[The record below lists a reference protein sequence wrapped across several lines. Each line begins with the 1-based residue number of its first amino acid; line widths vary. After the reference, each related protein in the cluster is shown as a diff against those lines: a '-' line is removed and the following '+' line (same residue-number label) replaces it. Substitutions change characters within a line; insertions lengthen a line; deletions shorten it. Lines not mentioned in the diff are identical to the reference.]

1 MNNNNNNRL
10 TFVED
15 MKGQDVQSWELLSS
29 QLSNMSAAI
38 LDIQGK
44 LNLVMSNIVMK
55 NQRKRS
61 GALRSVMNTLECSRS
76 TFNTKHRVKLTEY
89 KEQGKAAKYSSE
101 QIRELKEHL
110 AEAKRNKLLAS
121 R

>member
-1 MNNNNNNRL
+1 MINNNKNKAI
-10 TFVED
+10 FVKN
-15 MKGQDVQSWELLSS
+15 MKDQEVQSWELLSS

-38 LDIQGK
+38 IDIQGK
-44 LNLVMSNIVMK
+44 INFVMSSIVEEPINEK
-55 NQRKRS
+55 WSIKKCYEY
-61 GALRSVMNTLECSRS
+61 LECSRS

-101 QIRELKEHL
+101 QIRELKKEL
-110 AEAKRNKLLAS
+110 AEAKRNKLIAS

>member
-1 MNNNNNNRL
+1 MNNNNNNRV
-10 TFVED
+10 TFVDD

-44 LNLVMSNIVMK
+44 LNLVMSEIVEEPK
-55 NQRKRS
+55 EEKWS
-61 GALRSVMNTLECSRS
+61 IKKCYEYLECSRS